1 MEKLNEKKELACWI
15 ASQLFA
21 RRMGPGTT
29 GNLSFLH
36 EGVLYISAS
45 GSCFG
50 NLKPEDFSAYSLS
63 DGTCTGKKP
72 SKELPLHLSVYQNR
86 PQTQAV
92 IHVHSTYAVLY
103 SCIAE
108 DTDEADVPEYTPYLK
123 MKVGKIG
130 MIPYAKPGSAE
141 LFEQF
146 ESCMHRGNAWLLKNH
161 GPVVGGKDLMD
172 AFSGLEELEEAC
184 RIAWEMKD
192 MNIPQIPEVQ
202 L

>member
-1 MEKLNEKKELACWI
+1 MMNQLNEKMSLAIWI
-15 ASQLFA
+15 AGQLFA

-36 EGVLYISAS
+36 NDVLYITAS
-45 GSCFG
+45 GTCFG
-50 NLKPEDFSAYSLS
+50 NLKPEDFTAYHIKEK
-63 DGTCTGKKP
+63 TYTGKKP
-72 SKELPLHLSVYQNR
+72 SKELQLHLSVYQNR
-86 PQTQAV
+86 QQTQAV

-123 MKVGKIG
+123 IKVGKVG
-130 MIPYAKPGSAE
+130 MIPYAKPGSTE

-146 ESCMHRGNAWLLKNH
+146 EANMRRGDAWLLKNH

-172 AFSGLEELEEAC
+172 AFACLEELEEAC
-184 RIAWEMKD
+184 RIAWELKD
-192 MNIPQIPEVQ
+192 MGVPQIGKR
-202 L
+202 

>member
-1 MEKLNEKKELACWI
+1 MDQLNEKMSLAIWI
-15 ASQLFA
+15 AGQLFA

-36 EGVLYISAS
+36 DDVLYITAS
-45 GSCFG
+45 GTCFG
-50 NLKPEDFSAYSLS
+50 NLKPEDFTAYHIKEK
-63 DGTCTGKKP
+63 TYTGKKP
-72 SKELPLHLSVYQNR
+72 SKELQLHLSVYQNR
-86 PQTQAV
+86 QQTQAV

-123 MKVGKIG
+123 MKVGKVG
-130 MIPYAKPGSAE
+130 MIPYAKPGSTE

-146 ESCMHRGNAWLLKNH
+146 EANMRRGDAWLLKNH

-172 AFSGLEELEEAC
+172 AFACLEELEEAC
-184 RIAWEMKD
+184 RIAWELKD
-192 MNIPQIPEVQ
+192 MGVPQIGKR
-202 L
+202 